1 MILVSTGPRLVPLIR
16 AYRITKARNLCE
28 VGSTPTTSTKFNNM
42 NTDIVKKEDFK
53 RYVDVQMSGITN
65 MFDVKTVSALADLAV
80 DQILD
85 IMKNYEKYNKQWST
99 DL

>member
-1 MILVSTGPRLVPLIR
+1 MISWNIR
-16 AYRITKARNLCE
+16 NTLSHKNSYE
-28 VGSTPTTSTKFNNM
+28 GSTPSMLTKFNNM

>member
-1 MILVSTGPRLVPLIR
+1 
-16 AYRITKARNLCE
+16 
-28 VGSTPTTSTKFNNM
+28 M

>member
-1 MILVSTGPRLVPLIR
+1 
-16 AYRITKARNLCE
+16 
-28 VGSTPTTSTKFNNM
+28 
-42 NTDIVKKEDFK
+42 
-53 RYVDVQMSGITN
+53 MSGITN